1 MAIFG
6 WGGRRRRPEADD
18 RSTATERDAGPSDAV
33 IDAAVRVALLPGFRT
48 LRQVA
53 DAVAWDLEAA
63 ASRLDRDGTT
73 TAALDS
79 AVLHARVLERA
90 GALRRELAPT
100 PGDGYERL
108 SDAFRTAAEHGMLA
122 LMGVGVDVR
131 GARDEVDRLFAEDPR
146 PWAFVCFSQQD
157 ADALADP
164 PADLQLTFGALRPDP
179 SIDPDLVAAAGET
192 GHAAA
197 AIRERSTLAAGAI
210 VLEALADNGLDA
222 GWDGEIGQPIVVHL
236 LDWGKPL
243 PE

>member
-1 MAIFG
+1 VADAG
-6 WGGRRRRPEADD
+6 DAGRPD
-18 RSTATERDAGPSDAV
+18 ERVSDAGPSDAV

-48 LRQVA
+48 LRQVV
-53 DAVAWDLEAA
+53 DAVASDLELA
-63 ASRLDRDGTT
+63 ASRLDRDGAT

-79 AVLHARVLERA
+79 AVLHARVAERA
-90 GALRRELAPT
+90 SAVRREIATADPT

-146 PWAFVCFSQQD
+146 PWAFVCFSLQD
-157 ADALADP
+157 AEALADP
-164 PADLQLTFGALRPDP
+164 PADLLLTFGALRPDP
-179 SIDPDLVAAAGET
+179 TIDPDLVATAGET

-210 VLEALADNGLDA
+210 VLEALAAHGLDA

-236 LDWGKPL
+236 SGWGKPL